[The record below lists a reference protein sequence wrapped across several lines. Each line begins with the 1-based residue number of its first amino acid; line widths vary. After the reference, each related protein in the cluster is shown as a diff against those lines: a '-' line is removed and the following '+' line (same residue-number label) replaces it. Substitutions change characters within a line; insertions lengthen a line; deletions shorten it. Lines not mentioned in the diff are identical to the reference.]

1 MLLIVRKNITKTENE
16 KRINRKQILFNNREL
31 KAIDKYCER
40 FKVPNQS
47 AFMREAIITAIL
59 ERFDNHLPSL
69 FEEEP
74 NLFSR
79 VR

>member
-1 MLLIVRKNITKTENE
+1 VRMRKSKDENQ

-47 AFMREAIITAIL
+47 AFMREAIITAVL

-69 FEEEP
+69 FEDEHP
-74 NLFSR
+74 TLFTR
-79 VR
+79 IK